1 MAAARVLLIDDDA
14 WLGEQFAHALEQA
27 GFDVA
32 TCRNGLEGMDQID
45 AYRPDCVVLD
55 LFMPGPNGIVLIHE
69 LRSHDDLTRIPVIL
83 CTNSASDIDPK
94 ALQEY
99 GVARLL
105 DKVTMVPDDLVAA
118 VRKALL

>member
-32 TCRNGLEGMDQID
+32 TCNNGLEGMDQID

-94 ALQEY
+94 ALREY